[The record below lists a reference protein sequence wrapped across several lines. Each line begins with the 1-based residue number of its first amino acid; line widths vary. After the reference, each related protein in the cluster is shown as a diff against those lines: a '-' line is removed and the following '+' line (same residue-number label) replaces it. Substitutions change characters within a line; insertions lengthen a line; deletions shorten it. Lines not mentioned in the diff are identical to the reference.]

1 MNRIEQLEEKLK
13 PFEEMKAELDEYQEK
28 LHQLYLKGVI
38 NEEGNLVAHSPP
50 NDVQEERE
58 MNF

>member
-13 PFEEMKAELDEYQEK
+13 PFEEMKTELDEYQEK
-28 LHQLYLKGVI
+28 LHQLYLKGII
-38 NEEGNLVAHSPP
+38 NEEGNLVAHSHP